1 MSRGLLLW
9 RPLRI
14 WWLALRLAL
23 GLWWD
28 GQGWTYPGGCTP
40 ERRAQRSRRRARWL
54 TQRFLELGS
63 AFIKLGQLLSARP
76 DVLPTEL
83 VEELAQLQD
92 RVPAF
97 GFDVVQ
103 ALLEQELG
111 ERCAEIIDL
120 EPTPLGSA
128 SLAQVHRASLRSGRQ
143 VVLKVQRPG
152 LERLFRLDLEVLQQ
166 VAAVVQRHPRWG
178 RGRDWLGI
186 AKECRRVLLRE
197 LDFRLE
203 AEHAARFR
211 QQFLDDPG
219 IRIPAVVWELSARR
233 VLCLDYVPGIKITDR
248 PALLA
253 AGIDPAAVAE
263 KGAASYLQQL
273 VRFGFFHADPHP
285 GNLAVAPDGALI
297 YYDFGMM
304 GQLSARLRSRLG
316 RMVRAAAS
324 RDAVMLV
331 EELQAAGVL
340 AVGADPGPVRRL
352 VRVMLNEALT
362 PPFSPS
368 VINKLSGDLYA
379 LVYGQP
385 FRLPPELIFVMRALS
400 TFEGVGRSLDPGF
413 SLVAIARPYLL
424 PLMTSSGGPGMGQGP
439 GGAAFGGS
447 ARGGSD
453 LFSELSRQA
462 VEVGSRAL
470 GIPRRL
476 DDSLARIEQGDLQV
490 QIRAGETDRLLRRL
504 ALAQQSAGQS
514 MLLAGLAV
522 SAALLAGGSRPALV
536 TVPALLA
543 LPVGFSWLKLQARL
557 RRDGRLDQLPGVM
570 TPSSGVSAGTV
581 ASARPAEGPETAE
594 GMRS

>member
-1 MSRGLLLW
+1 MILL

-14 WWLALRLAL
+14 WWLALALLL

-28 GQGWTYPGGCTP
+28 GQAWSYVGGVTP
-40 ERRAQRSRRRARWL
+40 ERQRSRQRRRARWL
-54 TQRFLELGS
+54 TQEFLGLGS

-76 DVLPTEL
+76 DVLPADL
-83 VEELAQLQD
+83 VEQLATLQD

-97 GFDVVQ
+97 PFAVVQ
-103 ALLEQELG
+103 DLLEQELG

-120 EPTPLGSA
+120 ESEPLGSA

-152 LERLFRLDLEVLQQ
+152 LERTFRLDLEVMQQ
-166 VAAVVQRHPRWG
+166 VAAAVQRHPRWG
-178 RGRDWLGI
+178 RGRDWIGI
-186 AKECRRVLLRE
+186 AQECRRVLLRE

-219 IRIPAVVWELSARR
+219 IRIPAVVWELSSRR

-248 PALLA
+248 QALLE
-253 AGIDPAAVAE
+253 AGIVPAAIAE

-285 GNLAVAPDGALI
+285 GNLAVAADGALI

-304 GQLSARLRSRLG
+304 GQLSSRLRGRLG
-316 RMVRAAAS
+316 SMVRAAAG
-324 RDAVMLV
+324 RDAAGLV
-331 EELQAAGVL
+331 KELQQAGVI
-340 AVGADPGPVRRL
+340 APGVDPGPVRRL
-352 VRVMLNEALT
+352 VRVMLEEALT
-362 PPFSPS
+362 PPFSAN
-368 VINKLSGDLYA
+368 VLERLSGDLYD

-400 TFEGVGRSLDPGF
+400 TFEGVGRSLDSGF
-413 SLVAIARPYLL
+413 SVVAIARPYLL
-424 PLMTSSGGPGMGQGP
+424 PLMTSSGGSGS
-439 GGAAFGGS
+439 GGS
-447 ARGGSD
+447 AND
-453 LFSELSRQA
+453 LFNEISRQA
-462 VEVGSRAL
+462 AEVGSRAL
-470 GIPRRL
+470 GIPKRL

-504 ALAQQSAGQS
+504 ALAQQAAGQS

-522 SAALLAGGSRPALV
+522 AAALLAVSARPALV
-536 TVPALLA
+536 IIPLLA
-543 LPVGFSWLKLQARL
+543 SLPVGLSWIKLQGRL
-557 RRDGRLDQLPGVM
+557 KRDGRIDQLP
-570 TPSSGVSAGTV
+570 TS
-581 ASARPAEGPETAE
+581 R
-594 GMRS
+594 

>member
-1 MSRGLLLW
+1 MILL

-14 WWLALRLAL
+14 WWLALALLL

-28 GQGWTYPGGCTP
+28 GQAWTYFGGVTP
-40 ERRAQRSRRRARWL
+40 ERQRSRQRRRARWL
-54 TQRFLELGS
+54 TQAFLGLGS

-76 DVLPTEL
+76 DVLPAEL
-83 VEELAQLQD
+83 VEELATLQD

-97 GFDVVQ
+97 PFAVVQ
-103 ALLEQELG
+103 DLLEQELG

-120 EPTPLGSA
+120 ESEPLGSA

-143 VVLKVQRPG
+143 VVFKVQRPG
-152 LERLFRLDLEVLQQ
+152 LERTFRLDLEVMQQ
-166 VAAVVQRHPRWG
+166 VAAAVQRHPRWG
-178 RGRDWLGI
+178 RGRDWIGI
-186 AKECRRVLLRE
+186 AQECRRVLLRE

-219 IRIPAVVWELSARR
+219 IRIPAVVWELSTRR

-248 PALLA
+248 QALIE
-253 AGIDPAAVAE
+253 AGIVPAAVAE

-285 GNLAVAPDGALI
+285 GNLAVAADGALI

-304 GQLSARLRSRLG
+304 GQLSSRLRGRLG
-316 RMVRAAAS
+316 SMVRAAAG
-324 RDAVMLV
+324 RDAAGLV
-331 EELQAAGVL
+331 KELQQAGVI
-340 AVGADPGPVRRL
+340 APGVDPGPVRRL
-352 VRVMLNEALT
+352 VRVMLEEALT
-362 PPFSPS
+362 PPFSAN
-368 VINKLSGDLYA
+368 VLERLSGDLYD

-400 TFEGVGRSLDPGF
+400 TFEGVGRSLDSGF

-424 PLMTSSGGPGMGQGP
+424 PLMTSSGGSGSGGGSGM
-439 GGAAFGGS
+439 GGS
-447 ARGGSD
+447 AND
-453 LFSELSRQA
+453 LFNEISRQA
-462 VEVGSRAL
+462 AEVGSRAL
-470 GIPRRL
+470 GIPKRL

-504 ALAQQSAGQS
+504 ALAQQAAGQS

-522 SAALLAGGSRPALV
+522 AAALLAVSARPALV
-536 TVPALLA
+536 IIPLLA
-543 LPVGFSWLKLQARL
+543 SLPVGLSWVKLQGRL
-557 RRDGRLDQLPGVM
+557 KRDGRIDQLP
-570 TPSSGVSAGTV
+570 TS
-581 ASARPAEGPETAE
+581 R
-594 GMRS
+594 

>member
-1 MSRGLLLW
+1 MGRPLIW

-14 WWLALRLAL
+14 WWLALGLAL

-28 GQGWTYPGGCTP
+28 GQAWTYPGGVTP
-40 ERRAQRSRRRARWL
+40 ERRARRSRRRARWL
-54 TQRFLELGS
+54 TEQFLQFGS

-76 DVLPTEL
+76 DVLPAEL

-97 GFDVVQ
+97 SFDVVQ

-120 EPTPLGSA
+120 EPVPLGSA

-178 RGRDWLGI
+178 QGRDWVGI

-233 VLCLDYVPGIKITDR
+233 VLCLDYVPGIKINDR
-248 PALLA
+248 QALLE
-253 AGIDPAAVAE
+253 AGIEPAAVAE

-285 GNLAVAPDGALI
+285 GNLAVGSDGALI

-304 GQLSARLRSRLG
+304 GQLSGRLRSRLG

-324 RDAVMLV
+324 RDAALLV
-331 EELQAAGVL
+331 QELQAAGVI
-340 AVGADPGPVRRL
+340 AANVDTGPVRRL

-362 PPFSPS
+362 PPFSAT

-424 PLMTSSGGPGMGQGP
+424 PLMTASGGGP
-439 GGAAFGGS
+439 AGSGPNAGANE
-447 ARGGSD
+447 
-453 LFSELSRQA
+453 LFNELTRQA
-462 VEVGSRAL
+462 AEVGTRAL

-476 DDSLARIEQGDLQV
+476 DESLARIEQGDLQV

-522 SAALLAGGSRPALV
+522 AAALLAASSRPALV
-536 TVPALLA
+536 AIPLVAG
-543 LPVGFSWLKLQARL
+543 LPVGWGWLKLQARL
-557 RRDGRLDQLPGVM
+557 RRDSRIDQLPGV
-570 TPSSGVSAGTV
+570 G
-581 ASARPAEGPETAE
+581 
-594 GMRS
+594 

>member
-1 MSRGLLLW
+1 MILL

-14 WWLALRLAL
+14 WWLALALLL

-28 GQGWTYPGGCTP
+28 GQAWSYVGGVTP
-40 ERRAQRSRRRARWL
+40 ERQRSRQRRRARWL
-54 TQRFLELGS
+54 TQEFLGLGS

-76 DVLPTEL
+76 DVLPADL
-83 VEELAQLQD
+83 VEQLATLQD

-97 GFDVVQ
+97 PFAVVQ
-103 ALLEQELG
+103 DLLEQELG

-120 EPTPLGSA
+120 ESEPLGSA

-152 LERLFRLDLEVLQQ
+152 LERTFRLDLEVMQQ
-166 VAAVVQRHPRWG
+166 VAAAVQRHPRWG
-178 RGRDWLGI
+178 RGRDWIGI
-186 AKECRRVLLRE
+186 AQECRRVLLRE

-219 IRIPAVVWELSARR
+219 IRIPAVVWELSTRR

-248 PALLA
+248 QALLE
-253 AGIDPAAVAE
+253 AGIVPAAVAE

-285 GNLAVAPDGALI
+285 GNLAVAADGALI

-304 GQLSARLRSRLG
+304 GQLSSRLRGRLG
-316 RMVRAAAS
+316 SMVRAAAG
-324 RDAVMLV
+324 RDAAGLV
-331 EELQAAGVL
+331 KELQQAGVI
-340 AVGADPGPVRRL
+340 APGVDPGPVRRL
-352 VRVMLNEALT
+352 VRVMLEEALT
-362 PPFSPS
+362 PPFSAN
-368 VINKLSGDLYA
+368 VLERLSGDLYD

-400 TFEGVGRSLDPGF
+400 TFEGVGRSLDSGF

-424 PLMTSSGGPGMGQGP
+424 PLMTSSGGS
-439 GGAAFGGS
+439 GS
-447 ARGGSD
+447 SAND
-453 LFSELSRQA
+453 LFNEISRQA
-462 VEVGSRAL
+462 AEVGSRAL
-470 GIPRRL
+470 GIPKRL

-504 ALAQQSAGQS
+504 ALAQQAAGQS

-522 SAALLAGGSRPALV
+522 AASLLAVSARPALV
-536 TVPALLA
+536 IIPLLA
-543 LPVGFSWLKLQARL
+543 SLPVGLSWIKLQGRL
-557 RRDGRLDQLPGVM
+557 KRDGRIDQLPGV
-570 TPSSGVSAGTV
+570 G
-581 ASARPAEGPETAE
+581 
-594 GMRS
+594 

>member
-1 MSRGLLLW
+1 MILL

-14 WWLALRLAL
+14 WWLALALLL

-28 GQGWTYPGGCTP
+28 GQAWSYVGGVTP
-40 ERRAQRSRRRARWL
+40 ERQRSRQRRRARWL
-54 TQRFLELGS
+54 TQEFLGLGS

-76 DVLPTEL
+76 DVLPAEL
-83 VEELAQLQD
+83 VEELATLQD

-97 GFDVVQ
+97 PFAVVQ
-103 ALLEQELG
+103 DLLEQELG

-120 EPTPLGSA
+120 ESEPLGSA

-152 LERLFRLDLEVLQQ
+152 LERTFRLDLEVMQQ
-166 VAAVVQRHPRWG
+166 VAAAVQRHPRWG
-178 RGRDWLGI
+178 RGRDWIGI
-186 AKECRRVLLRE
+186 AQECRRVLLRE

-219 IRIPAVVWELSARR
+219 IRIPAVVWELSTRR

-248 PALLA
+248 QALLE
-253 AGIDPAAVAE
+253 AGIVPAAVAE

-285 GNLAVAPDGALI
+285 GNLAVAADGALI

-304 GQLSARLRSRLG
+304 GQLSSRLRGRLG
-316 RMVRAAAS
+316 SMVRAAAG
-324 RDAVMLV
+324 RDAAGLV
-331 EELQAAGVL
+331 KELQLAGVL
-340 AVGADPGPVRRL
+340 APGVDPGPVRRL
-352 VRVMLNEALT
+352 VRVMLEEALT
-362 PPFSPS
+362 PPFSAN
-368 VINKLSGDLYA
+368 VLERLSGDLYD

-400 TFEGVGRSLDPGF
+400 TFEGVGRSLDSGF

-424 PLMTSSGGPGMGQGP
+424 PLMTSSGGSGSGS
-439 GGAAFGGS
+439 GGS
-447 ARGGSD
+447 AND
-453 LFSELSRQA
+453 LFNEISRQA
-462 VEVGSRAL
+462 AEVGSRAL
-470 GIPRRL
+470 GIPKRL

-504 ALAQQSAGQS
+504 ALAQQAAGQS

-522 SAALLAGGSRPALV
+522 AAALLAVSARPALV
-536 TVPALLA
+536 IIPLLA
-543 LPVGFSWLKLQARL
+543 SLPVGLSWIKLQGRL
-557 RRDGRLDQLPGVM
+557 KRDGRIDQLP
-570 TPSSGVSAGTV
+570 TS
-581 ASARPAEGPETAE
+581 R
-594 GMRS
+594 

>member
-1 MSRGLLLW
+1 MSRRPLLFW

-14 WWLALRLAL
+14 WRLAL
-23 GLWWD
+23 VLVVRLWWD
-28 GQGWTYPGGCTP
+28 GRPWTYPGGISP
-40 ERRAQRSRRRARWL
+40 ERRSLRSRRLARWL
-54 TQRFLELGS
+54 TQQFLGLGS

-76 DVLPTEL
+76 DVLPAEL
-83 VEELAQLQD
+83 VEELAALQD

-97 GFDVVQ
+97 SFDVVQ
-103 ALLEQELG
+103 ALLEEELG

-120 EPTPLGSA
+120 DSTPLGSA

-166 VAAVVQRHPRWG
+166 VAAAVQRHPRWG
-178 RGRDWLGI
+178 RGRDWVGI

-233 VLCLDYVPGIKITDR
+233 VLCLDYLPGIKITDR
-248 PALLA
+248 PALQA

-285 GNLAVAPDGALI
+285 GNLAVASDGALI

-304 GQLSARLRSRLG
+304 GQLSSRLRQRLG
-316 RMVRAAAS
+316 RMVQAAAG
-324 RDAVMLV
+324 RDAAGLV
-331 EELQAAGVL
+331 SELQAAGVI
-340 AVGADPGPVRRL
+340 APDVDPGPVRRL

-362 PPFSPS
+362 PPFSAN
-368 VINKLSGDLYA
+368 VIQKLSGDLYD

-413 SLVAIARPYLL
+413 SLISIARPYLL
-424 PLMTSSGGPGMGQGP
+424 PLMTASGGGPP
-439 GGAAFGGS
+439 GGFGSGTN
-447 ARGGSD
+447 D
-453 LFSELSRQA
+453 LLNIFTRQA
-462 VEVGSRAL
+462 AEVSTRAL

-476 DDSLARIEQGDLQV
+476 DESLARIEQGDLQV

-522 SAALLAGGSRPALV
+522 AAALLVASSRPALV
-536 TVPALLA
+536 AVPLVLG
-543 LPVGFSWLKLQARL
+543 LPVGLSWLKLQARL
-557 RRDGRLDQLPGVM
+557 RRDGRIDQLPGV
-570 TPSSGVSAGTV
+570 G
-581 ASARPAEGPETAE
+581 
-594 GMRS
+594 